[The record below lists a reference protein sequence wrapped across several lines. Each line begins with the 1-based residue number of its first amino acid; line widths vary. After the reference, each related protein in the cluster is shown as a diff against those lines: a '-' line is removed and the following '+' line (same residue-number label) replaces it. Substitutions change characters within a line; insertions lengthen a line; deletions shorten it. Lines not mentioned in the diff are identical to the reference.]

1 MLFVEEDADLIK
13 AWIVKRLENNS
24 DADAEVLADYVLAL
38 LRHDGDVETIR
49 KLFKEEIPDFLREDA
64 AAFTDDVLQAVKYR
78 SYVPGAPPAPPIAR
92 QPRFPPPTAPA
103 HVAPRHDIIPPPPP
117 SSLYDPS
124 APFSAPL
131 APPAFSQAGSR
142 KRGYSDRD
150 DGDVDIIL
158 NSLPQSGPP
167 YKQPRR
173 GRGHGQRGGRHED
186 PYGPRSYRGTPRYPG
201 PPGSVPY
208 GAPLPFGA
216 SPIDANAILENIQLL
231 QSMLPTAVDLP
242 PSIYP
247 GAFPPLGRGKQRSR
261 GRNGNFDHG
270 TKQSYALPPMP
281 GVVDE
286 YDPNNAALSLPPFD
300 VQQFPAGQQFEL
312 PNFQLPA
319 PTNRREPK
327 KPRRIKGRA
336 PFAANGP
343 NYDKTKTAI
352 VVQNIPSENFTED
365 QVRGYFSQFGN
376 IVDVSMQHQNR
387 LATIK
392 FDSWEAANAA
402 WSSPKVIFDNRFVK
416 VFWYKEE
423 GSDETTLNGKPVK
436 NGVNGHLD
444 GSAPADESNTT
455 NPDFDMEEFHRKQ
468 LEAQKIYDEKLKK
481 RQEIESKLQE
491 IEERQ
496 KALREQQAE
505 ARRLLQEKLKANGT
519 KDGSSLTAEI
529 STTEDGDKK
538 PSAQTEALRARLAA
552 LEKEASQLGIDP
564 DEHHDDNTSWIPRGR
579 GHSRGYR
586 GRGAFAP
593 RAVRGGHGYR
603 GRGGTIESRHA
614 AYAAYSLDNR
624 PKVVALSGVD
634 FTIPENDEALRQYLF
649 SVGEFQEVHGAPA
662 VTHVTFKDRKT
673 AEKFMFGISTS
684 NSIHGIEGKIEPT
697 WAKTAPG
704 SAKTADG
711 DVTIAGAPDD
721 AQFSESKADT
731 GTGDANGD
739 LEEGEI
745 DNTPHHDQGDMDY
758 EVW

>member
-49 KLFKEEIPDFLREDA
+49 QLFKEEIPDFLREDA

-78 SYVPGAPPAPPIAR
+78 SYVPGAHPAPPIAR
-92 QPRFPPPTAPA
+92 QPRFPPSAAPA
-103 HVAPRHDIIPPPPP
+103 HVAPRHDIMPPPP

-131 APPAFSQAGSR
+131 APPAFPQAGSR

-186 PYGPRSYRGTPRYPG
+186 LYGLRSYRGTPRYPG

-208 GAPLPFGA
+208 GATLPFGA
-216 SPIDANAILENIQLL
+216 PPIDANAILENIQLL

-247 GAFPPLGRGKQRSR
+247 GTFPPPGRGKQRSR

-300 VQQFPAGQQFEL
+300 VQQFPARHQFEL

-444 GSAPADESNTT
+444 GSAPADESNTA
-455 NPDFDMEEFHRKQ
+455 NPDFDMEEFYRKQ
-468 LEAQKIYDEKLKK
+468 LEAQKIYNEKLKK

-505 ARRLLQEKLKANGT
+505 ARRLLQERLKANGT

-529 STTEDGDKK
+529 STTEGGDKK

-564 DEHHDDNTSWIPRGR
+564 DEHHDDSTSWIPRGR

-593 RAVRGGHGYR
+593 RAVRGGYGYR
-603 GRGGTIESRHA
+603 GRGGRIESRHA

-634 FTIPENDEALRQYLF
+634 FTISENDEALRQYLF

-697 WAKTAPG
+697 WAKTAPE

-711 DVTIAGAPDD
+711 DVPITGGADD
-721 AQFSESKADT
+721 EQNDERKVDT
-731 GTGDANGD
+731 GAGDANGD

-745 DNTPHHDQGDMDY
+745 GNTPHHDQGDMDY

>member
-1 MLFVEEDADLIK
+1 MLFVEEDAELIK

-78 SYVPGAPPAPPIAR
+78 SYVPGAPPAPPTAR
-92 QPRFPPPTAPA
+92 QPRFPPPAAPA
-103 HVAPRHDIIPPPPP
+103 HVAPRPDIMPPPL
-117 SSLYDPS
+117 SLYHPS
-124 APFSAPL
+124 APFSTPP
-131 APPAFSQAGSR
+131 APPAFPQAGSR

-158 NSLPQSGPP
+158 NNLPQPGPP

-173 GRGHGQRGGRHED
+173 GGGYGQRGGRHED
-186 PYGPRSYRGTPRYPG
+186 PYGAKSYRGTSRYPG
-201 PPGSVPY
+201 LPGSVPY
-208 GAPLPFGA
+208 GAPLPFGP
-216 SPIDANAILENIQLL
+216 SPVDANAILENIQLL

-247 GAFPPLGRGKQRSR
+247 GAFPPPGRSKQRSR

-270 TKQSYALPPMP
+270 TKQSYTLPPMP
-281 GVVDE
+281 VTVDE
-286 YDPNNAALSLPPFD
+286 YDPNNAVLSLPPFG
-300 VQQFPAGQQFEL
+300 VQRFSAGQQFDI
-312 PNFQLPA
+312 PNFQLPP

-343 NYDKTKTAI
+343 NHDKTKTAI

-376 IVDVSMQHQNR
+376 IMEVSMQHQNR
-387 LATIK
+387 LAMIK

-423 GSDETTLNGKPVK
+423 GGDEAAANGKSA
-436 NGVNGHLD
+436 NGTNGHLD
-444 GSAPADESNTT
+444 GNATASESISAKPE
-455 NPDFDMEEFHRKQ
+455 FDMEEFHRKQ
-468 LEAQKIYDEKLKK
+468 LEAQKIYDRKSKK
-481 RQEIESKLQE
+481 RQEIEGKLQE
-491 IEERQ
+491 VEERQ

-505 ARRLLQEKLKANGT
+505 AKRLLQERLKANGT
-519 KDGSSLTAEI
+519 KDGSLSPVEI
-529 STTEDGDKK
+529 STIEGGDKK
-538 PSAQTEALRARLAA
+538 PSAQTEALKARLAA
-552 LEKEASQLGIDP
+552 LEKEASQLGLDP
-564 DEHHDDNTSWIPRGR
+564 NEQHDDNLSWTPRGR
-579 GHSRGYR
+579 GRGRGYR
-586 GRGAFAP
+586 GGGTFAL
-593 RAVRGGHGYR
+593 RAIRGGCGYR

-624 PKVVALSGVD
+624 PKIVALSGVD

-673 AEKFMFGISTS
+673 AEKFMFGISTG

-711 DVTIAGAPDD
+711 DVSITGALDD
-721 AQFSESKADT
+721 EQNDEKKVDT

-745 DNTPHHDQGDMDY
+745 DNTSHHDQGDMDY